1 VDRPLGAARRYAS
14 ALLSAVSDA
23 TAAARLS
30 SELDRLADV
39 VSAPGARLLL
49 DDPRATVPSRVTAL
63 TSAAGGTVT
72 PRVIALLTML
82 ARRRQL
88 ISVPAIAVAV
98 REALDLR
105 NGITAAR
112 VSSALDLGEGE
123 RASIEK
129 HAQTIAGG
137 AVRVAYTVD
146 ESLVGGVTLRVGDR
160 LVDGSVKGRLA
171 RMREQILSAAG

>member
-1 VDRPLGAARRYAS
+1 
-14 ALLSAVSDA
+14 
-23 TAAARLS
+23 
-30 SELDRLADV
+30 
-39 VSAPGARLLL
+39 
-49 DDPRATVPSRVTAL
+49 
-63 TSAAGGTVT
+63 
-72 PRVIALLTML
+72 ML
-82 ARRRQL
+82 ARRRHL
-88 ISVPAIAVAV
+88 IDVPAIADAV

-123 RASIEK
+123 RTSIEA

-146 ESLVGGVTLRVGDR
+146 ESLIGGVTLRVGDR

>member
-1 VDRPLGAARRYAS
+1 MDRPLGAARRYAS

-23 TAAARLS
+23 AAAASLS
-30 SELDRLADV
+30 SELDRLAAV
-39 VSAPGARLLL
+39 VSTPGARLLL
-49 DDPRATVPSRVTAL
+49 DDPRATVPSRVAAL
-63 TSAAGGTVT
+63 TSAAGGTIT
-72 PRVIALLTML
+72 PRVTALLTML
-82 ARRRQL
+82 ARRRHL
-88 ISVPAIAVAV
+88 IDVPAIADAV

-123 RASIEK
+123 RTSIEA

-146 ESLVGGVTLRVGDR
+146 ESLIGGVTLRVGDR

>member
-1 VDRPLGAARRYAS
+1 MDRPLGAARRYAS

-88 ISVPAIAVAV
+88 ISVPAMGLLR
-98 REALDLR
+98 RE
-105 NGITAAR
+105 
-112 VSSALDLGEGE
+112 
-123 RASIEK
+123 
-129 HAQTIAGG
+129 
-137 AVRVAYTVD
+137 
-146 ESLVGGVTLRVGDR
+146 
-160 LVDGSVKGRLA
+160 
-171 RMREQILSAAG
+171 